1 MLPPEDAA
9 AADVAHETV
18 DRLLYRELWIL
29 LPVYGKDATNIW
41 DERLRVGFGH
51 ERPMQLHAPHVRSK
65 GGRSGAECLV

>member
-51 ERPMQLHAPHVRSK
+51 ERSCRVMPAPSTTRHAP
-65 GGRSGAECLV
+65 AL